1 MIKWLFINRSIRTK
15 IVLSSVVISLIPMLI
30 LSFLFYRSSSLS
42 LERTMVRSAD
52 QNAEYLS
59 DDMDQFFRSLSSS
72 ALQVY
77 GSNELVNF
85 MVSGANYNNADIFQT
100 KDALGS
106 YYRLVQSK
114 NKDVIKIMMFG
125 KDNKLRD
132 SWSRA
137 ASYDSIHLD
146 DAVPHANQLLD
157 LPFQHAL
164 MFTYMDKGQGER
176 FFVYALTIYDPFYRH
191 KYGTLVFYIR
201 MRDFVKQIETYN
213 RAPNNIVLQN
223 DKGEIFYQTNDT
235 FSEAVKPYIRS
246 DDPATYGKH
255 ELQFMEDHQALVST
269 SVLDNANVGLT
280 ILYSSSEL
288 VQNRKYTLRL
298 TVGAFALVMLVI
310 ALFSFMAQQ
319 FITRPVQQLS
329 KAMRTVRKGDFH
341 VTLKPSPWRDDL
353 SELTRNFNYM
363 TNKIQ
368 ELIEQ
373 EYQLLIRNKEAQII
387 ALQMQINPHFL
398 YNTLQTIGGKAVLI
412 GEYEIHEMCRALG
425 DMFRYSFY
433 EGNSESTIGLEMVHL
448 KNYLYIQQLRF
459 EESLVTEF
467 QVEHSLLDCSVIRFV
482 LQPIVENAIVH
493 VLGKSQDS
501 QLRLQITAAQ
511 QSDQIIITVRD
522 NGPGIEAEQLARL
535 RAVLE
540 QKNTE
545 VFSGISIG
553 LKNVNERIRMY
564 YGSAYGLR
572 IESKQGEGTEVIV
585 TIPYKNRGM
594 QHV

>member
-15 IVLSSVVISLIPMLI
+15 LVLSSVFISLIPMLI
-30 LSFLFYRSSSLS
+30 LSFLFYRASSLS

-59 DDMDQFFRSLSSS
+59 NDLDQFFRSFSSS

-77 GSNELVNF
+77 GFNQLVNF
-85 MVSGANYNNADIFQT
+85 MRNGANYNNADIFQT
-100 KDALGS
+100 KDALDN

-114 NKDVIKIMMFG
+114 NKDVIKIMMYG
-125 KDNKLRD
+125 QDNKLRD
-132 SWSRA
+132 SWLRA
-137 ASYDSIHLD
+137 ASYDSIRLD
-146 DAVPHANQLLD
+146 ASVPHADQLLD

-164 MFTYMDKGQGER
+164 MFTYLDKEQGER
-176 FFVYALTIYDPFYRH
+176 FFVYAITIYDPFYRN
-191 KYGTLVFYIR
+191 KYGTLVFYTR

-213 RAPNNIVLQN
+213 RSPNNIVLQN
-223 DKGEIFYQTNDT
+223 DQGEIFYRTNDQ
-235 FSEAVKPYIRS
+235 FSEAVQTYKRS
-246 DDPATYGKH
+246 DNVASYGKR
-255 ELQFMEDHQALVST
+255 ELRFTDRRQALIST
-269 SVLDNANVGLT
+269 SALDNGNVGLT
-280 ILYSSSEL
+280 LLYSSSEL
-288 VQNRKYTLRL
+288 AENRKITLLL

-310 ALFSFMAQQ
+310 ALFSSMAQQ
-319 FITRPVQQLS
+319 FITRPVQSLS
-329 KAMRTVRKGDFH
+329 KAMRAVRKGDFH

-353 SELTRNFNYM
+353 SELTRNFNFM

-373 EYQLLIRNKEAQII
+373 EYQLLIRNKEAQIM

-412 GEYEIHEMCRALG
+412 GEYDIHEMCRALG
-425 DMFRYSFY
+425 DLFRYNFY

-467 QVEHSLLDCSVIRFV
+467 DVEHALLDCSVIRFV

-493 VLGKSQDS
+493 VLGKTEDR
-501 QLRLQITAAQ
+501 QLHLQITAMQ
-511 QSDQIIITVRD
+511 QSDRAIIKVRD
-522 NGPGIEAEQLARL
+522 NGPGIDAEQLARL

-540 QKNTE
+540 HKNTE

-564 YGSAYGLR
+564 YGSDYGLR
-572 IESKQGEGTEVIV
+572 IDSNEGEGTEVIV
-585 TIPYKNRGM
+585 TIPYRNRGM
-594 QHV
+594 LHV